1 METNIKELRKKLG
14 MTQEDL
20 SKKAGVSMV
29 VISQLETGTREV
41 ITSETMKKLSLALNE
56 PIENIF
62 LI

>member
-1 METNIKELRKKLG
+1 MDTRIKELRTALG
-14 MTQEDL
+14 MTQEEL

-29 VISQLETGTREV
+29 VISQLETNTRKV
-41 ITSETMKKLSLALNE
+41 ITSETMKKLSQALNE

>member
-1 METNIKELRKKLG
+1 MDTRIKELRTALG
-14 MTQEDL
+14 MTQEEL

-29 VISQLETGTREV
+29 VISQLETGTRKV
-41 ITSETMKKLSLALNE
+41 ITSETMKKLSQALNE